1 MTKKKE
7 KRAKI
12 WLCLQLKLPLNLEL
26 WLSSRKDIVHF
37 VDEQKWVIFNY
48 LKFRYSEK
56 ATKIWPSLLFLTSL
70 SSNGIIEEVRKNSK
84 AILFLPSEFFK
95 NSSLQQI
102 FQRQYFQAL
111 FILGNSFEYA
121 AFDPI
126 FVQKNT
132 NSEFVLI
139 LKKMKY
145 VFLPLG
151 DFSIFGRLKK
161 S

>member
-1 MTKKKE
+1 M
-7 KRAKI
+7 
-12 WLCLQLKLPLNLEL
+12 NLEL

-37 VDEQKWVIFNY
+37 VDEQKWVIFND

-102 FQRQYFQAL
+102 FQRQDFQAL
-111 FILGNSFEYA
+111 FILILLNTQRLIQSLS
-121 AFDPI
+121 
-126 FVQKNT
+126 KNPT

-145 VFLPLG
+145 VFLPVG
-151 DFSIFGRLKK
+151 DFSIFGRVKK